1 MTNQQNQIAFV
12 FPGQG
17 SQTVG
22 MGKDLAQAYPLA
34 KDIFSK
40 ADHILG
46 FPLSKIAWEG
56 PAEELNDTAN
66 TQPALYV
73 HSYAV
78 WKVLQA
84 THSEIQAS
92 FMAGHSLGE
101 YSALAAAESISFTE
115 GLTLVRTRGELMREA
130 GVNNP
135 GRIAAIL
142 GLELEEVENITKTA
156 GTKHEPV
163 VVANDNCPGQ
173 VVISGAQPAVDR
185 AIVMAKE
192 AGARRALPLNV
203 SVAVH
208 SSLMADAQSGLLR
221 AIANTS
227 IQSPQIP
234 VIGNVSAL
242 PLENATAV
250 RQEMQEQLTSR
261 VRWTETIKYTLSSGV
276 TTFIELGN
284 GNVLSGLIRR
294 IDRSTTQI
302 PLGNPEDIEALG
314 I

>member
-1 MTNQQNQIAFV
+1 MTDLKKPIAFI

-22 MGKDLAQAYPLA
+22 MGKELAQVFPAAREIYH
-34 KDIFSK
+34 K
-40 ADHILG
+40 ADHILE
-46 FPLSKIAWEG
+46 FPLSKLSWEG

-84 THSEIQAS
+84 THPGVRAS
-92 FMAGHSLGE
+92 YMAGHSLGE
-101 YSALAAAESISFTE
+101 FSALAAASSISFSE
-115 GLTLVRTRGELMREA
+115 GLKLVRTRGELMREA
-130 GVNNP
+130 GEKNP

-142 GLELEEVENITKTA
+142 GLDLEEVEGITQAAK
-156 GTKHEPV
+156 GENEPV

-173 VVISGAQPAVDR
+173 VVISGAQAAVDR
-185 AIVMAKE
+185 AIEMAKE
-192 AGARRALPLNV
+192 AGAKRALPLNV

-208 SSLMADAQSGLLR
+208 SSLMADAQSGLLH

-227 IQSPQIP
+227 IQSPTIP
-234 VIGNVSAL
+234 VIGNVTAL

-261 VRWTETIKYTLSSGV
+261 VRWTETIEYTLSKGV
-276 TTFIELGN
+276 TTYIELGN
-284 GNVLSGLIRR
+284 GKVLSGLIRR
-294 IDRSTTQI
+294 IDRSTSQI
-302 PLGNPEDIEALG
+302 PLGNPEDFEKLNT
-314 I
+314 

>member
-1 MTNQQNQIAFV
+1 MTDLKKPIAFV

-22 MGKDLAQAYPLA
+22 MGKDLAQVYPAA
-34 KDIFSK
+34 KEIFHK
-40 ADHILG
+40 ADHILE
-46 FPLSKIAWEG
+46 FPLSKLAWEG

-78 WKVLQA
+78 WEVLQA
-84 THSEIQAS
+84 THPGIQAS
-92 FMAGHSLGE
+92 YMAGHSLGE
-101 YSALAAAESISFTE
+101 FSALAVAGSISFSE
-115 GLTLVRTRGELMREA
+115 GLKLVHTRGELMREA
-130 GVNNP
+130 GEKNP

-142 GLELEEVENITKTA
+142 GLDLQEVESITQSA
-156 GTKHEPV
+156 SAENEPV
-163 VVANDNCPGQ
+163 VIANDNCPGQ
-173 VVISGAQPAVDR
+173 VVISGAQAAVDR

-192 AGARRALPLNV
+192 AGAKRALPLNV

-208 SSLMADAQSGLLR
+208 SSLMVDAQSGLLR
-221 AIANTS
+221 AIANTA

-250 RQEMQEQLTSR
+250 RQEMQQQLTSR
-261 VRWTETIKYTLSSGV
+261 VRWAETIEYTLFKGV
-276 TTFIELGN
+276 STYFELGN
-284 GNVLSGLIRR
+284 RNVLSGLIRR
-294 IDRSTTQI
+294 IDRATTQI
-302 PLGNPEDIEALG
+302 PLGNPEDFEKLNT
-314 I
+314 